1 MVIILTFII
10 TMIKVVIQIIPP
22 IKIQYDPKKKKKNGV
37 NHDTIQNQNQGSLN
51 INRTIINTMQHDF
64 KQLI

>member
-1 MVIILTFII
+1 
-10 TMIKVVIQIIPP
+10 MIQ
-22 IKIQYDPKKKKKNGV
+22 KKNGV